1 MSRTRGLDLAVLALA
16 AMVGTARSDVAT
28 AQAEPS
34 HCDPSLAPSANY
46 PFRYLNRGDRCEGVY
61 VRLVGGTTLNLLSF
75 TATFGAIDPKAGP
88 PVVVEW
94 PSAPNAAGVQLR
106 AVTTRRHL
114 YYRMDTSV
122 RAGTAQY
129 HWPTDVL
136 AAVGLSRPDIGLIGW
151 MHQMIGGTE
160 EEVLLPLS
168 ASQGNAPGP
177 AGRETY
183 TLLVQPAAQLSE
195 LFITVKRLATDAG
208 AERLVQPTHELGYGY
223 YPADE
228 AIEIPIEAPA
238 EHGIYAVQLGAKLR
252 GGGVSTLRFL
262 FHAPGR

>member
-1 MSRTRGLDLAVLALA
+1 
-16 AMVGTARSDVAT
+16 
-28 AQAEPS
+28 
-34 HCDPSLAPSANY
+34 
-46 PFRYLNRGDRCEGVY
+46 VY

-88 PVVVEW
+88 PVVIEW
-94 PSAPNAAGVQLR
+94 PSAQVTAEVRLR

-122 RAGTAQY
+122 RAGTARY
-129 HWPTDVL
+129 RWPTDVL

-151 MHQMIGGTE
+151 IRQTIGGIE

-168 ASQGNAPGP
+168 VGQGNAPGP

-195 LFITVKRLATDAG
+195 LFVTVKRLATDAG

-238 EHGIYAVQLGAKLR
+238 EPGVYAAQLGAKLR

-262 FHAPGR
+262 FRAPGR